1 MYVGRIASVGRTREG
16 ANVALYRVSSRSF
29 PSRRAVDLGG
39 RLAVIPREGHEQDI
53 HENPYIAYNCLR
65 IAGDWAIATNGSHT
79 DPIAE
84 KVEAGVPVRDAFAA
98 SLLALDYEKD
108 AYDTPR
114 IAVAVPR
121 EGDEGW
127 LGIVR
132 KDALVVKAAPLRPG
146 RALWIATYEANDVRD
161 TQESE
166 FDAKD
171 AEAAARFA
179 IGGGAFADL
188 EHPVTAAAALA
199 EQGGFSLAVYTP

>member
-1 MYVGRIASVGRTREG
+1 MYVGRIAAVGRTREG
-16 ANVALYRVSSRSF
+16 ANAALYRVSSRSF

-39 RLAVIPREGHEQDI
+39 RLAVVPREGHEKDI

-65 IAGDWAIATNGSHT
+65 LAGDWAIAANGSHT

-84 KVEAGVPVRDAFAA
+84 KVAEGVPPRDALVA

-114 IAVAVPR
+114 IAAAVPR

-132 KDALVVKAAPLRPG
+132 KDALLVEAVPLRPG
-146 RALWIATYEANDVRD
+146 RALWIATYGANDVREAR
-161 TQESE
+161 ESE
-166 FDAKD
+166 FDAKE

-179 IGGGAFADL
+179 IGGGAFAGL

-199 EQGGFSLAVYTP
+199 TRAGFSLAVYTP

>member
-1 MYVGRIASVGRTREG
+1 MYVGRIAAVGRTREG
-16 ANVALYRVSSRSF
+16 ANAALYRVSSRSF

-39 RLAVIPREGHEQDI
+39 RLAIIPREGHENDI

-65 IAGDWAIATNGSHT
+65 VAGDWAIATNGSHT

-84 KVEAGVPVRDAFAA
+84 KVEAGVPVRDAFAS

-114 IAVAVPR
+114 IAAAVPR
-121 EGDEGW
+121 QGDEGW

-132 KDALVVKAAPLRPG
+132 KDALVVKATPLRPG
-146 RALWIATYEANDVRD
+146 RALWIATYEANDIRNA
-161 TQESE
+161 QESE

-188 EHPVTAAAALA
+188 EHPVTAAAAVA
-199 EQGGFSLAVYTP
+199 SQGDFSLAVYTP